1 MIWMEKDHASQKRS
15 KIHEQMMNA
24 TTNRLT
30 GYNKSAEASLYPVIV
45 AIFFAS
51 GFAALIYQIIWQR
64 ALFTI
69 FGINVEAV
77 TVVVTGFLFG
87 LGFGSLFGGWLSRTS
102 TIPLLALF
110 GLIEIVI
117 GAVGAISLDVFQWA
131 GARTLRLP
139 AIAVTAVT
147 LVLVIIPTLFMGA
160 TLPILTQYFSRRLM
174 NIGRSVGLLYSIN
187 TLGSA
192 VACFVGAFGLMHLL
206 GMQNSTRLA
215 AAINVLV
222 GVTGLCLAYRRT
234 RQSQNV
240 PTDDHPIVELRG
252 AFSEKQESKLL
263 FACFVSMLVGY
274 VSLSYEVIWFR
285 AFLIGTNQSQ
295 AFAMILGAYLGGLAV
310 GSWWVGRYFAA
321 RPTNTQLLYMLS
333 VVILLSS
340 VFGFS
345 VLPLA
350 AKAASFGGW
359 DVFVTVTL
367 FLVFA
372 QTAISGV
379 AFPLLCHVGFT
390 ADDKAGVHLGLV
402 YVSNILGSTAGTLIT
417 GFVLMDR
424 ISTAQ
429 ISAFL
434 AALGAISA
442 AAVAGLAPMSWS
454 RRASFIALGVIIV
467 ALASPFVIKSLFDH
481 YYERI
486 IYKDQIGRSPPF
498 ADVVENKSGV
508 VTVDTNGVVY
518 GNGMYDGIISVNL
531 IDDRNLLIRPI
542 SLALYHPRPREV
554 LIVGLATGAWAQVIA
569 NNPDVERLTIV
580 EINPGYLSLIAN
592 YPAVM
597 TVLTNPK
604 VEIIIDDGRR
614 WLNRQVNRKF
624 DAIVQN
630 TTWNFRPNVTNLLS
644 VEYLRLAASHLREGG
659 VLMYNTTFSARAQR
673 TGCMIFPYA
682 LRELNVMVAS
692 NEPLQLDP
700 GRLKA
705 VLENYSID
713 GHPAFDLSN
722 PTHRTRL
729 AKIMATVDSSATD
742 LNGPNGTMETCQSI
756 KSRTQDAPLI
766 TDDNMGEEW
775 QRFSIRVFPR
785 VIVSMFRNVWKQ

>member
-1 MIWMEKDHASQKRS
+1 
-15 KIHEQMMNA
+15 MN
-24 TTNRLT
+24 TIKNR
-30 GYNKSAEASLYPVIV
+30 SAEHHILDETFPYPVIV

-87 LGFGSLFGGWLSRTS
+87 LGFGSLLGGWLSRTS
-102 TIPLLALF
+102 TVPLLALF
-110 GLIEIVI
+110 GLIEIII
-117 GAVGAISLDVFQWA
+117 GAFGAISLDVFQWA
-131 GARTLRLP
+131 GARTLHLP

-174 NIGRSVGLLYSIN
+174 NIGRSVGLLYSVN

-215 AAINVLV
+215 AAINVFV
-222 GVTGLCLAYRRT
+222 GVTGLCLAYWRS
-234 RQSQNV
+234 RQSEAV
-240 PTDDHPIVELRG
+240 LTRDYPILELR
-252 AFSEKQESKLL
+252 AFSNKQGSKLL

-310 GSWWVGRYFAA
+310 GSWLVQRYFGAK
-321 RPTNTQLLYMLS
+321 PVNTQLLYMLC
-333 VVILLSS
+333 VLILLSC
-340 VFGFS
+340 VVGFS
-345 VLPLA
+345 ILPLSA
-350 AKAASFGGW
+350 RAGSLSGW
-359 DVFVTVTL
+359 EGFVSVTL
-367 FLVFA
+367 LLIFA
-372 QTAISGV
+372 QTVITGA

-390 ADDKAGVHLGLV
+390 ADDKAGLHLSFV
-402 YVSNILGSTAGTLIT
+402 YVSNVLGSTAGTLIT

-424 ISTAQ
+424 TSTTQ

-434 AALGAISA
+434 AALGAIAA
-442 AAVAGLAPMSWS
+442 AAVAGLAPMSWL
-454 RRASFIALGVIIV
+454 RRASFIALGFVVV
-467 ALASPFVIKSLFDH
+467 AVCSPLAINTLFDH

-486 IYKDQIGRSPPF
+486 IYKNEIRSEPPF

-508 VTVDTNGVVY
+508 VAVDTHGVVY
-518 GNGMYDGIISVNL
+518 GNGMYDGMAYVDL
-531 IDDRNLLIRPI
+531 IDDKNFLIRPF

-554 LIVGLATGAWAQVIA
+554 LMVGLGTGAWAQVIA
-569 NNPDVERLTIV
+569 NNPKVERLTIV
-580 EINPGYLSLIAN
+580 EINPGYLSLIPK
-592 YPAVM
+592 YPSVM

-604 VEIIIDDGRR
+604 VEIDIDDGRR
-614 WLNRQVNRKF
+614 WLNRHPTRKF
-624 DAIVQN
+624 DAIIQN
-630 TTWNFRPNVTNLLS
+630 TTIYFRPNVTNLLS
-644 VEYLRLAASHLREGG
+644 AEYLRLAGNHLREGG
-659 VLMYNTTFSARAQR
+659 VLMYNTTGSARAQL
-673 TGCMIFPYA
+673 TACMMFPSA

-692 NEPLQLDP
+692 NELLQLDL
-700 GRLKA
+700 GRLKV

-713 GHPAFDLSN
+713 GHPVFDLSN
-722 PTHRTRL
+722 PIHRARL
-729 AKIMATVDSSATD
+729 EEIVATLD
-742 LNGPNGTMETCQSI
+742 LSETNQNGWKMETCQSI
-756 KSRTQDAPLI
+756 MSRTQGQPLI

-775 QRFSIRVFPR
+775 RRFSIRALPR
-785 VIVSMFRNVWKQ
+785 GIISIFRNLWSH

>member
-1 MIWMEKDHASQKRS
+1 MTSRLAECDNPV
-15 KIHEQMMNA
+15 E
-24 TTNRLT
+24 TN
-30 GYNKSAEASLYPVIV
+30 LYPVIV
-45 AIFFAS
+45 TIFFAS

-117 GAVGAISLDVFQWA
+117 GTFGAISLHVFQWA
-131 GARTLRLP
+131 GAHTLHLP
-139 AIAVTAVT
+139 VIATTAVT
-147 LVLVIIPTLFMGA
+147 LVLVIIPALFMGA
-160 TLPILTQYFSRRLM
+160 TLPILTQYFAQRLM
-174 NIGRSVGLLYSIN
+174 NVGRAVGLLYSIN

-192 VACFVGAFGLMHLL
+192 IACFVSAFGLMHWL
-206 GMQNSTRLA
+206 GMQNSVLVA
-215 AAINVLV
+215 AAVNIVV
-222 GVTGLCLAYRRT
+222 GATGLSLAYWRS
-234 RQSQNV
+234 RQRQAA
-240 PTDDHPIVELRG
+240 PTDDYPVFQVRDV
-252 AFSEKQESKLL
+252 FSGEQKSKLL
-263 FACFVSMLVGY
+263 FACVVSMLAGY

-285 AFLIGTNQSQ
+285 AFLIRTNQSQ

-321 RPTNTQLLYMLS
+321 KPGNTQLLYTLC

-340 VFGFS
+340 VLGFC

-350 AKAASFGGW
+350 AKGASFGGW
-359 DVFVTVTL
+359 DVFVTITL

-372 QTAISGV
+372 QTVISGI

-390 ADDKAGVHLGLV
+390 ADDKAGLHLSFV

-417 GFVLMDR
+417 GFILMDR

-434 AALGAISA
+434 AALGAIAA

-454 RRASFIALGVIIV
+454 RRASFIALGFIV
-467 ALASPFVIKSLFDH
+467 VTVSTPFAIKALFDH
-481 YYERI
+481 YYEQI
-486 IYKDQIGRSPPF
+486 IYKDNIGSFPPF
-498 ADVVENKSGV
+498 TDVVENKSGV

-518 GNGMYDGIISVNL
+518 GNGMYDGIASVDL
-531 IDDRNLLIRPI
+531 INDRNWLIRPF

-554 LIVGLATGAWAQVIA
+554 LMVGLATGAWAQVIV
-569 NNPDVERLTIV
+569 NNPEVERLTIV
-580 EINPGYLSLIAN
+580 EINPGYLSLIAK

-604 VEIIIDDGRR
+604 VEINIDDGRR
-614 WLNRQVNRKF
+614 WLNRHPNRKF

-644 VEYLRLAASHLREGG
+644 AEYLRLAASYLREGG
-659 VLMYNTTFSARAQR
+659 VLMYNTTGSYRAQR
-673 TGCMIFPYA
+673 TGCMIFSYA
-682 LRELNVMVAS
+682 LRELNLMVAS
-692 NEPLQLDP
+692 NEPLRLDP
-700 GRLKA
+700 GRLKTM
-705 VLENYSID
+705 LENYSID
-713 GHPAFDLSN
+713 GHPVFDLSN
-722 PTHRTRL
+722 PIHRARL
-729 AKIMATVDSSATD
+729 EEIMATVDSSATD
-742 LNGPNGTMETCQSI
+742 QNGPKGTMETCQSI
-756 KSRTQDAPLI
+756 KSRTQDVPLI

-775 QRFSIRVFPR
+775 QQFSVRTFPR
-785 VIVSMFRNVWKQ
+785 GIVSMFRNLWKH